1 MKKLF
6 KWLLNG
12 ILILLALVG
21 IIFLIG
27 IFYILFQPSLPQ
39 NAQKVQEEYLISS
52 DYRPVADSA
61 LLWLQEV
68 AEELHLPSVSV
79 AVGIDNEQI
88 WAASIGMADIKEE
101 KASSL
106 DTRYRAGSV
115 SKSMTGLLAAKLAS
129 QKTLDLDASIDS
141 YVDHLPARDI
151 QPTLRQL
158 GAHTGGIRH
167 YSGPGHSAFF
177 DEQFSQ
183 KHYTS
188 VREALGIFIGDSL
201 QFSPGEGFQYSTHG
215 FTLLSAALEKA
226 TEESYLELV
235 QKHIWDAAGMTNTR
249 PDNLREEDLHR
260 AKPYTELLKR
270 MVYLEGPDPSYK
282 WAGGGILTT
291 PTDLVAM
298 GGAFLT
304 GGITGVLPS
313 DSLFTPI
320 SLGDGSK
327 NPQNYSMGFRND
339 HEKELLGYDHPVH
352 VMHHGGSSPGG
363 SSFLLMIPRD
373 TLAASAMTNL
383 SLKNA
388 WPLRKKVYKIAG
400 VFGKRHKQLVQKDSL
415 QVILEKGAEVVRVE
429 KANEIEAGG
438 NTQ

>member
-52 DYRPVADSA
+52 EYRSAADSA
-61 LLWLQEV
+61 LLWLEEV

-79 AVGIDNEQI
+79 AVGIDNERM
-88 WAASIGMADIKEE
+88 WAASFGMADIKEK

-129 QKTLDLDASIDS
+129 QQTLDLDASIVS
-141 YVDHLPARDI
+141 YVDHLPTWEI

-167 YSGPGHSAFF
+167 YSGPGHPAFF

-188 VREALGIFIGDSL
+188 VWEALGMFIGDSL
-201 QFSPGEGFQYSTHG
+201 QYAPGESFQYSTHG
-215 FTLLSAALEKA
+215 FTLLSAALEQA
-226 TEESYLELV
+226 TGESYLDLV
-235 QKHIWDAAGMTNTR
+235 RENIWTPSGMSHTR
-249 PDNLREEDLHR
+249 PDDLREEDLQR

-270 MVYLEGPDPSYK
+270 MVYMEGPDPSYK

-298 GGAFLT
+298 GGSFMT
-304 GGITGVLPS
+304 GGIDGILPN
-313 DSLFTPI
+313 DTLFTPI
-320 SLGDGSK
+320 PLKDGSK
-327 NPQNYSMGFRND
+327 NPQNYAMGFRND
-339 HEKELLGYDHPVH
+339 HEEELLGYDNPVH

-363 SSFLLMIPRD
+363 SSFLLMIPDD

-383 SLKNA
+383 SLKMPGPFEKRSIRLPGYLEKSIKN
-388 WPLRKKVYKIAG
+388 WERWLRKMPP
-400 VFGKRHKQLVQKDSL
+400 
-415 QVILEKGAEVVRVE
+415 
-429 KANEIEAGG
+429 
-438 NTQ
+438 